1 MLALWIAPF
10 TWTAARSVVWRPKA
24 GLRVRGA
31 ALMCDTTQV
40 DEQTKSFHEFVE
52 SEQGRWLP
60 PYAQEL
66 LIDKAKSTIT
76 TMDGALRSKISE
88 IVQTKEERDAHAARA
103 AASEAARTKA
113 EEALGQTEAELAD
126 AVQERNRQSDRANAA
141 KKEQEE
147 GRKVAAETVER
158 LDDALERAQDRLS
171 HAQKEMQAK

>member
-1 MLALWIAPF
+1 M
-10 TWTAARSVVWRPKA
+10 
-24 GLRVRGA
+24 RGA

-103 AASEAARTKA
+103 A
-113 EEALGQTEAELAD
+113 
-126 AVQERNRQSDRANAA
+126 
-141 KKEQEE
+141 
-147 GRKVAAETVER
+147 
-158 LDDALERAQDRLS
+158 
-171 HAQKEMQAK
+171 